1 MQQLVTK
8 QQYGRIATTATR
20 DSRRHSSLVTCSS
33 KQQEQRLVAPTQQ
46 QHSRRDFLQ
55 LIGFGAA
62 GLAAAVM
69 LPVPIAQAAATTAVS
84 SSKALEEYMKLE
96 DDNKLRDQRSL
107 DNIRNKYGIKRALDG
122 RVQLRR
128 RSGTWVSVR
137 LDMEVPGAI
146 LLRDTKTEHVY
157 ALETDS
163 LPQVDL
169 SDDYVLFM
177 MFADGQWEDDMTP
190 IEFEEDGG
198 KSEQLKMS
206 EKEFQSFIGILKEP
220 EDEPSSRRK

>member
-1 MQQLVTK
+1 MSCRKGCFVYNTSNLSYLLESAGLECKLRQHTAMQQLVTK

-107 DNIRNKYGIKRALDG
+107 DNIR
-122 RVQLRR
+122 
-128 RSGTWVSVR
+128 
-137 LDMEVPGAI
+137 
-146 LLRDTKTEHVY
+146 Y
-157 ALETDS
+157 AAACS
-163 LPQVDL
+163 CVC
-169 SDDYVLFM
+169 
-177 MFADGQWEDDMTP
+177 
-190 IEFEEDGG
+190 
-198 KSEQLKMS
+198 
-206 EKEFQSFIGILKEP
+206 
-220 EDEPSSRRK
+220 SS